1 MTLWGRNVA
10 TNIYIYIYIHIYLF
24 KKHSGSPLKSREAI
38 TWRTIRTAGPLK
50 GKGSLRA
57 EAYRSIFLSMP
68 RFMPK
73 FDVRRCSGVKISPN
87 QGAVKAATPMLL
99 TMFCMHTL
107 RTYVYLYL
115 QHVYICVKCTCIYYH
130 VYSYFHIQPS
140 ASAANS
146 SSPHQSNHLHCPL
159 SWHGGYMGIS
169 QGIELAGWFLHNMY
183 LLYVVIV
190 PCVQDIFNTFSAQ
203 HLQRWRWKWQQE
215 LRPAANGGQ
224 RLGRQ
229 AFAVGL

>member
-1 MTLWGRNVA
+1 MLQQ
-10 TNIYIYIYIHIYLF
+10 IYIYIHIYLF

-159 SWHGGYMGIS
+159 SWHGGYMGIYGDIPRYRIS
-169 QGIELAGWFLHNMY
+169 RMVLAQ
-183 LLYVVIV
+183 YVLALRG
-190 PCVQDIFNTFSAQ
+190 DSALCSR
-203 HLQRWRWKWQQE
+203 HLQYI
-215 LRPAANGGQ
+215 
-224 RLGRQ
+224 
-229 AFAVGL
+229 